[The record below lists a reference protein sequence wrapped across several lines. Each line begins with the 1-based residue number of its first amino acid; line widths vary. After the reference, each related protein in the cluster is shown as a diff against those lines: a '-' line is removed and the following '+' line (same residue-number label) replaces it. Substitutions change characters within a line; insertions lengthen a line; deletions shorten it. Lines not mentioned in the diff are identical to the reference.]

1 MSIEVELPQLL
12 EVAGGFGTTPMLLST
27 DDDGRPRASVTALT
41 WAGTVATART
51 GRRSLANA
59 GVRPLVSL
67 LWPAPP
73 GERFAL
79 LVDGTATGTT
89 PDADPREGG
98 YVTVEATRA
107 ILHVVERAVP
117 PEHD

>member
-1 MSIEVELPQLL
+1 VSIEVELPELL
-12 EVAGGFGTTPMLLST
+12 QVASSFGTTPMLLTT
-27 DDDGRPRASVTALT
+27 DENGRPRASTTTITWDGVT
-41 WAGTVATART
+41 ATARA

-59 GVRPLVSL
+59 AERTLVSL

-89 PDADPREGG
+89 PDEDPREGG
-98 YVTVEATRA
+98 SVTIEASRA
-107 ILHVVERAVP
+107 ILHVVAR
-117 PEHD
+117 